1 MGVEGLGE
9 VLTAL
14 VGMEGS
20 NLTIQDLLIL
30 QSNGCLSPCPR
41 LKMDS
46 QDVLLQSGIV
56 EERSPYPFKEFCT
69 FVFFFFFRTCFF
81 FVP

>member
-1 MGVEGLGE
+1 MGVEGMGE

-30 QSNGCLSPCPR
+30 QSSGCLSSCPC
-41 LKMDS
+41 LNMDS

-56 EERSPYPFKEFCT
+56 EERSPYLFKKLCT
-69 FVFFFFFRTCFF
+69 FFFFSFLERFIF